1 MGLRYPK
8 ISEARKSPAIA
19 KSHAPLADAKSAW
32 SHWPT
37 PARNTVTRISRTCR
51 IAAERAIM
59 SEPLYDQVVLSTSD
73 STTSRVML
81 GESVSNLNAGVTTA
95 QQGLLLPASTETTL
109 PAITAEVR
117 YKGVPLSP
125 QPTVL
130 WELSCGANVATID
143 QSGVI
148 TRRTNSNAF
157 SYDSNGGVSTGQIG
171 SLIQVSATVLRADGS
186 QSGVR
191 GVLDVT
197 IQAQAARQFA
207 ATTRYDP
214 AARNA
219 PSSTGFYNLID

>member
-1 MGLRYPK
+1 
-8 ISEARKSPAIA
+8 
-19 KSHAPLADAKSAW
+19 
-32 SHWPT
+32 
-37 PARNTVTRISRTCR
+37 
-51 IAAERAIM
+51 M
-59 SEPLYDQVVLSTSD
+59 SEPLYDQVVLTTSD
-73 STTSRVML
+73 TSNRVML
-81 GESVSNLNAGVTTA
+81 GASVSNLNAGVTTA
-95 QQGLLLPASTETTL
+95 QQGLLLPASPQTTL

-148 TRRTNSNAF
+148 TRQTNLNASSF
-157 SYDSNGGVSTGQIG
+157 DSNGGVSVGQTG

-207 ATTRYDP
+207 ATGSSDP
-214 AARNA
+214 AANNA
-219 PSSTGFYNLID
+219 PSSTGFYNLVE